1 MSQAAHSLSLS
12 TGRRRRLREIASP
25 QKRAHRLTPVAAAML
40 MVLGGLGA
48 SNAYAQAKP
57 VSGAWFAAKGA
68 AQAAAAGRSGPM
80 PGVPGGVLN
89 SSARQH
95 AESRQELARSVENL
109 GRTASAIAAQ
119 QAAQKAARAAAAQAA
134 GMPDGHVQG
143 GLWDRDANG
152 TPDAWDVN
160 GDGKPDKFTAQDAAA
175 ALNYFS
181 ETLSAMSSHKS
192 ASAQAALHPES
203 YL

>member
-1 MSQAAHSLSLS
+1 
-12 TGRRRRLREIASP
+12 
-25 QKRAHRLTPVAAAML
+25 ML

-109 GRTASAIAAQ
+109 GRTASAVAAQ

-152 TPDAWDVN
+152 NLHAWTGAERPVHTQA
-160 GDGKPDKFTAQDAAA
+160 DGKHTVAIKQTEEIGW
-175 ALNYFS
+175 YS
-181 ETLSAMSSHKS
+181 EELFARFEVLELRGEISATRAK
-192 ASAQAALHPES
+192 
-203 YL
+203 

>member
-1 MSQAAHSLSLS
+1 
-12 TGRRRRLREIASP
+12 
-25 QKRAHRLTPVAAAML
+25 ML

-95 AESRQELARSVENL
+95 AESRQELEHLMEGRVFLELWVKVRSGWADDEARVRSFGYE
-109 GRTASAIAAQ
+109 
-119 QAAQKAARAAAAQAA
+119 
-134 GMPDGHVQG
+134 
-143 GLWDRDANG
+143 
-152 TPDAWDVN
+152 
-160 GDGKPDKFTAQDAAA
+160 
-175 ALNYFS
+175 
-181 ETLSAMSSHKS
+181 
-192 ASAQAALHPES
+192 
-203 YL
+203 